1 MLKFVKGSI
10 EAKNYMAEMRAKRG
24 LKPKVDKT
32 DSKEHIK
39 RVVNEAL
46 ENYFISGTPV
56 IEVPNKVVQ
65 VDKSGNAKL
74 ITTLTKAGNLK
85 KVNGENVIK
94 LESGD
99 DLVIKTTGKKYNDVV
114 NIPTHTI
121 VHKSEPKKIRK
132 SMKMYTQLTH
142 TITLKIIDL
151 PLAIL
156 ALLKLRAQMYRNSF
170 ENIHVSAAPAQKAR
184 ASKTHTSEVE
194 NSKVSTY
201 LWQY

>member
-1 MLKFVKGSI
+1 MPKFVKGSI
-10 EAKNYMAEMRAKRG
+10 EAKNHMAEMRAKRG

-56 IEVPNKVVQ
+56 IEVPSKVVQ

-74 ITTLTKAGNLK
+74 ITTLTKAGDLK
-85 KVNGENVIK
+85 KDVIK
-94 LESGD
+94 LEGGD

-121 VHKSEPKKIRK
+121 VHKSEPKKTRK
-132 SMKMYTQLTH
+132 SINATEKEFNDILDVKNEMIPIQ
-142 TITLKIIDL
+142 KIIHTPHHKVKRDSIEPYNDIIEVDNIDIE
-151 PLAIL
+151 PLI
-156 ALLKLRAQMYRNSF
+156 K
-170 ENIHVSAAPAQKAR
+170 
-184 ASKTHTSEVE
+184 KTTSTKKIIKTRPK
-194 NSKVSTY
+194 N
-201 LWQY
+201 

>member
-1 MLKFVKGSI
+1 MPKFVKGSI
-10 EAKNYMAEMRAKRG
+10 EAKNHMAEMRAKRG

-56 IEVPNKVVQ
+56 IEVPSKVVQ
-65 VDKSGNAKL
+65 VDKSGKAKL

-132 SMKMYTQLTH
+132 
-142 TITLKIIDL
+142 TINATEKDFNDILDVKNEMIPIQKIIHTPHHKVKRDSIEPYNDIIEVDNIDIE
-151 PLAIL
+151 PLI
-156 ALLKLRAQMYRNSF
+156 KKTTSTKK
-170 ENIHVSAAPAQKAR
+170 I
-184 ASKTHTSEVE
+184 SKTRPK
-194 NSKVSTY
+194 N
-201 LWQY
+201 

>member
-1 MLKFVKGSI
+1 MPKFEKGSI
-10 EAKNYMAEMRAKRG
+10 EMKNYMAEMRAKRG
-24 LKPKVDKT
+24 TKPKVDKT
-32 DSKEHIK
+32 GSHEHIK

-56 IEVPNKVVQ
+56 IEVPSKVVQ

-85 KVNGENVIK
+85 KVNGETVIK

-121 VHKSEPKKIRK
+121 VHKSEAKKTRK
-132 SMKMYTQLTH
+132 SINATEKEFN
-142 TITLKIIDL
+142 D
-151 PLAIL
+151 IL
-156 ALLKLRAQMYRNSF
+156 DVK
-170 ENIHVSAAPAQKAR
+170 K
-184 ASKTHTSEVE
+184 
-194 NSKVSTY
+194 
-201 LWQY
+201 

>member
-1 MLKFVKGSI
+1 MPKFVKGSI

-24 LKPKVDKT
+24 TQPKVEKT

-46 ENYFISGTPV
+46 ENYFISGTPI
-56 IEVPNKVVQ
+56 IEVPNKVVK

-74 ITTLTKAGNLK
+74 VTTLTKAGNLK

-121 VHKSEPKKIRK
+121 VHKSEAKKTRK
-132 SMKMYTQLTH
+132 NIIPTE
-142 TITLKIIDL
+142 KILMIYW
-151 PLAIL
+151 
-156 ALLKLRAQMYRNSF
+156 M
-170 ENIHVSAAPAQKAR
+170 
-184 ASKTHTSEVE
+184 
-194 NSKVSTY
+194 
-201 LWQY
+201 